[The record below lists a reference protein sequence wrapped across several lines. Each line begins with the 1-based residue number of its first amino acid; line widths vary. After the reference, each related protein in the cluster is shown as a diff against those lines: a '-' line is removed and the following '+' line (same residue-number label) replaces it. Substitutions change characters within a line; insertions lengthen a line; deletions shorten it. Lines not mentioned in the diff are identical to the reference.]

1 MLIIHTIQ
9 INFSCSL
16 LFKNKQKKKQ
26 ITITKED
33 SLSGYRAQSSLGVGI
48 LKTEANADDEV
59 KTRQHKVTK
68 NRADLLKYFI
78 NRFVDCLSKAII
90 LVGSVNFKK

>member
-1 MLIIHTIQ
+1 MTPMQ
-9 INFSCSL
+9 TKTTADFFRSL
-16 LFKNKQKKKQ
+16 LPEEVKKTKKQ
-26 ITITKED
+26 IINHIEMSCQKYSKNTSRRLVISIAK
-33 SLSGYRAQSSLGVGI
+33 AGI
-48 LKTEANADDEV
+48 EV

>member
-1 MLIIHTIQ
+1 
-9 INFSCSL
+9 L

-33 SLSGYRAQSSLGVGI
+33 NSSGYRTQSSLGVGI

-59 KTRQHKVTK
+59 KQGNTQ
-68 NRADLLKYFI
+68 
-78 NRFVDCLSKAII
+78 
-90 LVGSVNFKK
+90 

>member
-1 MLIIHTIQ
+1 MTPMQTKITAD
-9 INFSCSL
+9 FFRSL
-16 LFKNKQKKKQ
+16 LPEELKKTKKQ
-26 ITITKED
+26 IINHIEMSCQKYSKNTSRRLVISIAK
-33 SLSGYRAQSSLGVGI
+33 AGI
-48 LKTEANADDEV
+48 EV

-90 LVGSVNFKK
+90 LVG

>member
-1 MLIIHTIQ
+1 MIPIQ
-9 INFSCSL
+9 NKTTAAFFRSL
-16 LFKNKQKKKQ
+16 LLGGVKKTKKQ
-26 ITITKED
+26 IVSHIEKNCQKYSENT
-33 SLSGYRAQSSLGVGI
+33 SLRLVISIAKAGI
-48 LKTEANADDEV
+48 EV

>member
-1 MLIIHTIQ
+1 MTPMQTKITAD
-9 INFSCSL
+9 FFRSL
-16 LFKNKQKKKQ
+16 LPEELKKTKKQ
-26 ITITKED
+26 IINHIEMSCQKYSKNTSRRLVISIAK
-33 SLSGYRAQSSLGVGI
+33 AGI
-48 LKTEANADDEV
+48 EV

>member
-1 MLIIHTIQ
+1 MTPMQTKITAD
-9 INFSCSL
+9 FFRSL
-16 LFKNKQKKKQ
+16 LPEEVKKTKKQ
-26 ITITKED
+26 IINHIEMSYQKYSKNT
-33 SLSGYRAQSSLGVGI
+33 SLRLVISIAKAGI
-48 LKTEANADDEV
+48 EV